1 MEQTEFSPPKRQEIL
16 REESDKKMKEES
28 MTNSESESGSN
39 KKNKG
44 VLRNYLK
51 QDIIQK
57 KAVDSEDEEDRVKL
71 FIDRPDQYLTNF

>member
-1 MEQTEFSPPKRQEIL
+1 
-16 REESDKKMKEES
+16 
-28 MTNSESESGSN
+28 MTTGESESGSN